1 MPKKVYLLIK
11 TYSKAK
17 LDFVI
22 DKTTY
27 INDARPGDIKLSC
40 QLFLPSEYISQSEL
54 LSILYMKPKYI
65 LEFLS

>member
-17 LDFVI
+17 FDFTI
-22 DKTTY
+22 DKTIY
-27 INDARPGDIKLSC
+27 INDARPGDIKLFC
-40 QLFLPSEYISQSEL
+40 QLFLPSEYIFQSQL